1 MIIQENIPL
10 AQYTTFRI
18 GGPARYF
25 SVVTNEDELVE
36 AVTFAK
42 DKKLSTLIIGGGS
55 NLLISDDGF
64 NGLVIKMEIN
74 GVKKDEL
81 QSVDYELITAGAG
94 EDWDKLVE
102 KTVSENFYGLE
113 NLSSVPG
120 TVGASP
126 VQNIGAYGAE
136 VSNVIS
142 SVRALDTKT
151 MKFVDLSNTDCH
163 FSYRNSL
170 FKEEKGR
177 FIITGVTYKLY
188 KDGKVNIDYRDLKEY
203 FEGKGKGSLSP
214 IEVRQAIVEIRK
226 NKLPDWKKFGTA
238 GSFFK
243 NPIIT
248 IEQFEQLKSKY
259 SEIPGYLEA
268 DGRVKVSL
276 GWILD
281 KLCDVKGLT
290 VGNVGTYEKQAL
302 VIVTKPG
309 ATASEVLAFSNEL
322 IHRVKDKTGIDI
334 EGEVEWVVA

>member
-1 MIIQENIPL
+1 MIIQENISL

-25 SVVTNEDELVE
+25 CVVTNEDELAE

-42 DKKLSTLIIGGGS
+42 DKKLNILVIGGGS
-55 NLLISDDGF
+55 NLLISDGGF
-64 NGLVIKMEIN
+64 NGLVIKIEIK
-74 GVKKDEL
+74 GVKEHGMQDM
-81 QSVDYELITAGAG
+81 DYELITAGAG
-94 EDWDKLVE
+94 EDWDELVE
-102 KTVSENFYGLE
+102 KLVNKSLYGLE
-113 NLSSVPG
+113 NLSSIPG

-126 VQNIGAYGAE
+126 VQNIGAYGVE
-136 VSNVIS
+136 VSSVIS
-142 SVRALDTKT
+142 SVHALDKKT
-151 MKFVDLSNTDCH
+151 MKFVELSNTDCH

-177 FIITGVTYKLY
+177 FIITGVTYKLSR
-188 KDGKVNIDYRDLKEY
+188 KGGVNIEYRDLKEY
-203 FEGKGKGSLSP
+203 FGNKVTDSPSP

-226 NKLPDWKKFGTA
+226 NKLPDWRKFGTA

-248 IEQFEQLKSKY
+248 IEQFEQLKGKY
-259 SEIPGYLEA
+259 PEIPGYLEA
-268 DGRVKVSL
+268 DGRVKISL
-276 GWILD
+276 GWVLD
-281 KLCDVKGLT
+281 KLCDVKGFT
-290 VGNVGTYEKQAL
+290 IGNVGTYEKQAL
-302 VIVTKPG
+302 VIVAKSG